1 MAAITKLD
9 IAGFAGKPIPNRF
22 FRQEQAADCL
32 GIIFPGLGYNSDM
45 PLLYYPAKLLV
56 DRGADVLQL
65 RPAYN
70 MQEFQSLSGEERAR
84 RAFADATA
92 ALRAALAERR
102 YQRVTLVGKSIGTMA
117 LAHLVATET
126 QLAGAVT
133 VWLTPLL
140 RIPQVAE
147 AAAKFRGPALY
158 VAGTADPNHDA
169 DAMARVQKATG
180 AEALIFQDADHSM
193 EIRGDLLRSVA
204 ILQQIVQAIAGFLDR
219 H

>member
-1 MAAITKLD
+1 MTAITKLE
-9 IAGFAGKPIPNRF
+9 IAGFTDKPVPNRLY
-22 FRQEQAADCL
+22 RQEQDAARL
-32 GIIFPGLGYNSDM
+32 GIVFPGLGYNSDM
-45 PLLYYPAKLLV
+45 PLLYYPTKLLV
-56 DRGADVLQL
+56 ERGADVLQL
-65 RPAYN
+65 RPDYN
-70 MQEFQSLSGEERAR
+70 TQEFLSLSGEERAR
-84 RAFADATA
+84 QAFADATA
-92 ALRAALAERR
+92 ALRAGLAERP
-102 YQRVTLVGKSIGTMA
+102 YQHVTLVGKSIGTMA
-117 LAHLVATET
+117 LAHLLATET

-180 AEALIFQDADHSM
+180 AETLIVEGADHSM

-204 ILQQIVQAIAGFLDR
+204 ILQQVVHTIAGFLDR

>member
-1 MAAITKLD
+1 MAAITTLE

-22 FRQEQAADCL
+22 FRQEQAADRL
-32 GIIFPGLGYNSDM
+32 GVVFPGLGYNCDM
-45 PLLYYPAKLLV
+45 PLLYYPTKLLV
-56 DRGADVLQL
+56 ERGADVLQL
-65 RPAYN
+65 RPDYN
-70 MQEFQSLSGEERAR
+70 VPEFLSLSGEERAR

-92 ALRAALAERR
+92 ALQATLAEHR
-102 YQRVTLVGKSIGTMA
+102 YQHVTLVGKSIGTMA
-117 LAHLVATET
+117 LAHLVATEA

-147 AAAKFRGPALY
+147 AASKFRGPALY
-158 VAGTADPNHDA
+158 VAGTADPNFDA
-169 DAMARVQKATG
+169 DAMTRVQEAAG
-180 AEALIFQDADHSM
+180 AEALIVQGADHSM

-204 ILQQIVQAIAGFLDR
+204 ILQQIVQAIAGFLDC